1 MDQFD
6 LASNTALH
14 LATENG
20 HASIVNVLLEHG
32 IDVCAK
38 NEANM
43 TALDVSCRKV
53 TDPEDFRPILKITLL
68 INSTLIKKGY
78 FEISKTIINNYSSF
92 NKNDRLNEFPLH
104 TACYEGAYE
113 VVRLLLQKGSKIDQ
127 LNNRNENCLD
137 IAIAAGH
144 RDVIRVLLD
153 DPNWYKLIRLNN
165 RVTALYEDDDVDDS
179 STAEDTLDVIHGKL
193 LSTQTIVQKK

>member
-1 MDQFD
+1 M
-6 LASNTALH
+6 
-14 LATENG
+14 
-20 HASIVNVLLEHG
+20 
-32 IDVCAK
+32 
-38 NEANM
+38 
-43 TALDVSCRKV
+43 
-53 TDPEDFRPILKITLL
+53 
-68 INSTLIKKGY
+68 
-78 FEISKTIINNYSSF
+78 
-92 NKNDRLNEFPLH
+92 H

-165 RVTALYEDDDVDDS
+165 RVTAVYEDDDVDDTS
-179 STAEDTLDVIHGKL
+179 ADESMDVTLHSNQIFL
-193 LSTQTIVQKK
+193 

>member
-1 MDQFD
+1 M
-6 LASNTALH
+6 
-14 LATENG
+14 
-20 HASIVNVLLEHG
+20 
-32 IDVCAK
+32 
-38 NEANM
+38 
-43 TALDVSCRKV
+43 
-53 TDPEDFRPILKITLL
+53 
-68 INSTLIKKGY
+68 
-78 FEISKTIINNYSSF
+78 
-92 NKNDRLNEFPLH
+92 H

-179 STAEDTLDVIHGKL
+179 STAEETLDVIHGKNY
-193 LSTQTIVQKK
+193 

>member
-1 MDQFD
+1 MRRRWFFPNPENKPTYFF
-6 LASNTALH
+6 SN
-14 LATENG
+14 
-20 HASIVNVLLEHG
+20 
-32 IDVCAK
+32 
-38 NEANM
+38 
-43 TALDVSCRKV
+43 
-53 TDPEDFRPILKITLL
+53 
-68 INSTLIKKGY
+68 KKGY

-179 STAEDTLDVIHGKL
+179 STAEETLDVIHGKNYWVDK
-193 LSTQTIVQKK
+193 Q